1 MKEDFGDIKEC
12 SSSSSSSSSS
22 DEEEEE
28 AKKEDVDITTF
39 KHERT
44 SSSKVKKTKKKKRFF
59 SSKKKCFFVIDED
72 DDDESI
78 DFIDFLDDEERAL
91 MSTNKLE
98 HRIENLDAKTD
109 RAFSILHAQFF
120 TQTSVDVE
128 KFVKPL
134 LHDEEDATFVK
145 FKVAAERLRA
155 KVHRH
160 QSHRKIEEHEIR
172 QAAANANRPGRKMFT
187 NLKGKFLR
195 LDENAN
201 SAPKTANLRSDVANA
216 DTAVNIGLK
225 LAECLRR
232 DSVFQSREVTTYD
245 GENNIVCADGEDEN
259 ASRWSLEP
267 DLHFDGEDESVKRF
281 YSQRGSLLLKSQKYY
296 VRAGLGLMK
305 SRPPR
310 RKTMPVKT
318 RR

>member
-1 MKEDFGDIKEC
+1 MKEDFGEIKEC

-22 DEEEEE
+22 DEGEEE
-28 AKKEDVDITTF
+28 AKEGEDF
-39 KHERT
+39 ALNSERT
-44 SSSKVKKTKKKKRFF
+44 SSSKVKKKKKKKRFF
-59 SSKKKCFFVIDED
+59 FSSKKKNVPSSSDED

-78 DFIDFLDDEERAL
+78 DFIDFLDDEERVL

-172 QAAANANRPGRKMFT
+172 QATANANRPGRKMFT

-216 DTAVNIGLK
+216 DTAVNIGL
-225 LAECLRR
+225 
-232 DSVFQSREVTTYD
+232 
-245 GENNIVCADGEDEN
+245 
-259 ASRWSLEP
+259 
-267 DLHFDGEDESVKRF
+267 
-281 YSQRGSLLLKSQKYY
+281 
-296 VRAGLGLMK
+296 
-305 SRPPR
+305 
-310 RKTMPVKT
+310 
-318 RR
+318 

>member
-1 MKEDFGDIKEC
+1 MMKEDFGEIKEC

-22 DEEEEE
+22 SERGQEEEKEG
-28 AKKEDVDITTF
+28 EDVDITTF
-39 KHERT
+39 SHERT
-44 SSSKVKKTKKKKRFF
+44 SSSKVKKKKKKKRSFFF
-59 SSKKKCFFVIDED
+59 SSKKKNVSSSDDE

-78 DFIDFLDDEERAL
+78 DFIDFLDDKERAL
-91 MSTNKLE
+91 MSTNRLE

-172 QAAANANRPGRKMFT
+172 QAAANANRPGVR
-187 NLKGKFLR
+187 
-195 LDENAN
+195 
-201 SAPKTANLRSDVANA
+201 
-216 DTAVNIGLK
+216 
-225 LAECLRR
+225 CLR
-232 DSVFQSREVTTYD
+232 
-245 GENNIVCADGEDEN
+245 I
-259 ASRWSLEP
+259 
-267 DLHFDGEDESVKRF
+267 
-281 YSQRGSLLLKSQKYY
+281 
-296 VRAGLGLMK
+296 
-305 SRPPR
+305 
-310 RKTMPVKT
+310 
-318 RR
+318 